1 MKTPYFIVQ
10 LHHKFLKYIYTLV
23 LGKQIFIVYPLNT
36 TGEGFLKSIVLK
48 LGKSDLFC

>member
-1 MKTPYFIVQ
+1 MKTPYCIVQ

-36 TGEGFLKSIVLK
+36 TGEGYLKRKINSSEN
-48 LGKSDLFC
+48 GKK